1 MRITLI
7 AAVSDDEIIACD
19 NRIPWHLPRD
29 VQQFRAH
36 CEGKFLLLGRKTFD
50 QMQGWFGNHFPL
62 ILTRNP
68 QFAPSVGRAVSSVT
82 EAITLAQEELVVLGG
97 AEVYAAALPYAT
109 ELRITRVHTRI
120 GQGLAI
126 PEIDWKNWRLGESEF
141 FPPDAENSLAM
152 TLTTFHRIS
161 CP

>member
-7 AAVSDDEIIACD
+7 AAVSDDGIIACD

-29 VQQFRAH
+29 VRQFRDY
-36 CEGKFLLLGRKTFD
+36 CEGKFLLLGRKTYD

-68 QFAPSVGRAVSSVT
+68 QLAPSGGKAVYSVS
-82 EAITLAQEELVVLGG
+82 ESINLAQEELVVLGG
-97 AEVYAAALPYAT
+97 AGVYAAALPYAT
-109 ELRITRVHTRI
+109 QLRITRVHTRI
-120 GQGLAI
+120 GQGLVF
-126 PEIDWKNWRLGESEF
+126 PEVGWNNWRVGESTF
-141 FPPDAENSLAM
+141 FAPDEENSLAM
-152 TLTTFHRIS
+152 TLATFHRIA